1 MFRSK
6 KGYAILDSAIV
17 MPIIILT
24 LIFLIYFNSILFG
37 FVLEKSEVNRSA
49 RKAAGEEAGTIYTIN
64 NKKFNNKIIYS
75 ELNDGVIY
83 RKIIAKNKATYNN
96 ILFYKSSFN
105 KLEESEATIFNETNF
120 IRNSE
125 FLINNVFSYLK
136 EDNYGNN

>member
-1 MFRSK
+1 MSRSK

-24 LIFLIYFNSILFG
+24 LIFLIYLNSILFG
-37 FVLEKSEVNRSA
+37 FVLEKSQINRSA
-49 RKAAGEEAGTIYTIN
+49 RILAGEKAGTSYIIN
-64 NKKFNNKIIYS
+64 NEKSNKQIEYS
-75 ELNDGVIY
+75 ELNDGIIY
-83 RKIIAKNKATYNN
+83 RKIVAKNNTTYNN
-96 ILFYKSSFN
+96 IIFYTSSFN